1 MLDSREGAGPFH
13 FLLGAFT
20 VFFSDKMNRRTV
32 AACKHRTPDDLVFC
46 TRKGG
51 PLGKRNLLRH
61 IKVAAT
67 KLGLLKSVNFRN
79 FRTMHSSL
87 MLREGCKAGGRPP
100 SSGSEGCFVF
110 PLRLS
115 SRGPRSL
122 SVPPLRTV
130 HESFQLTRLKSP
142 ETFKSCRK
150 GSQTGSA

>member
-1 MLDSREGAGPFH
+1 MAVTLPYSFDTSNIWKVFAEAAQEFPGQDSGTPGIQIVVVLDSREGAGPFH

-67 KLGLLKSVNFRN
+67 KLGLSKSVDSRS

-87 MLREGCKAGGRPP
+87 MLREGFKAGGRPRQY
-100 SSGSEGCFVF
+100 G
-110 PLRLS
+110 PL
-115 SRGPRSL
+115 
-122 SVPPLRTV
+122 
-130 HESFQLTRLKSP
+130 
-142 ETFKSCRK
+142 
-150 GSQTGSA
+150 